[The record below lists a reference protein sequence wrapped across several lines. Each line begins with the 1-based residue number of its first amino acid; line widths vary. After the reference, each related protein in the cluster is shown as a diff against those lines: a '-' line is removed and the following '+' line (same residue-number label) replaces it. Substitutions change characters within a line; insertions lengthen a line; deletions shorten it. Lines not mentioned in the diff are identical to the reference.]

1 MAKEATKTETKLKLD
16 PPEALNPV
24 APAEASRSPRCCS
37 WWRGDSS

>member
-24 APAEASRSPRCCS
+24 APAEAAGLVPL
-37 WWRGDSS
+37 